1 MKGIGAYLNHTP
13 GPSTARA
20 GEGPSAPR
28 PIARQA
34 GADL

>member
-1 MKGIGAYLNHTP
+1 MKEIGAYLNHIP
-13 GPSTARA
+13 GPSTARTS
-20 GEGPSAPR
+20 EGPSALR